1 MHVARRNHDL
11 SHIDHHNTTA
21 AEPLSRQ
28 MAMLNG
34 VQPPTQGGKI
44 DPSEILPQIDNLISL
59 HLHLWPALTVAI
71 QNAWGTSSPALGE
84 DKRAWFAG
92 ALSDLFSQGQIRDV
106 EDLEDIMIQV
116 MSDEFE
122 VVVDDDTL
130 EETARGI
137 WSGRAQILQ
146 GNASEVTRLMSVW
159 EEKKSKKTKVQI
171 VQGPDVDQDTDD
183 DEDDDTWNGFSDNR
197 EEDVD
202 MDEAPALVDVSQNK
216 KKAEPEID
224 EDGFTKV
231 VGKKKR

>member
-1 MHVARRNHDL
+1 MAAVNGAPVP
-11 SHIDHHNTTA
+11 NTA
-21 AEPLSRQ
+21 
-28 MAMLNG
+28 
-34 VQPPTQGGKI
+34 GKI
-44 DPSEILPQIDNLISL
+44 EKSEILPQIENLISL

-92 ALSDLFSQGQIRDV
+92 ALSDLFTQNQIRDV
-106 EDLEDIMIQV
+106 EDLEDIMEQV

-122 VVVDDDTL
+122 VKVDDDSL

-137 WSGRAQILQ
+137 WAGRAQILQ
-146 GNASEVTRLMSVW
+146 GNASEVTRLMKIW
-159 EEKKSKKTKVQI
+159 EEKKNKKTKLQI

-183 DEDDDTWNGFSDNR
+183 EEDEETWNGFPDNR
-197 EEDVD
+197 DEDVD
-202 MDEAPALVDVSQNK
+202 MDEAPALIDASASRK
-216 KKAEPEID
+216 KPEPEID

>member
-1 MHVARRNHDL
+1 MAAVNGAPVP
-11 SHIDHHNTTA
+11 NTA
-21 AEPLSRQ
+21 
-28 MAMLNG
+28 
-34 VQPPTQGGKI
+34 GKI
-44 DPSEILPQIDNLISL
+44 EKSEILPQIENLISL

-92 ALSDLFSQGQIRDV
+92 ALSDLFTQNQIRDV
-106 EDLEDIMIQV
+106 EDLEDIMEQV

-122 VVVDDDTL
+122 VKVDDESL

-137 WSGRAQILQ
+137 WTGRAQILQ
-146 GNASEVTRLMSVW
+146 GNASEVTRLMKIW
-159 EEKKSKKTKVQI
+159 EEKKNKKTKLQI

-183 DEDDDTWNGFSDNR
+183 EEDEDTWNGFPDNGD
-197 EEDVD
+197 EDVD
-202 MDEAPALVDVSQNK
+202 MDEAPALIDASASRK
-216 KKAEPEID
+216 KPEPEID